1 MVVAAGTRDVDAF
14 DKMLEEGSDGTDRD
28 VISGLEL
35 ETCIVVAGTSEGL
48 ELNCNGVEDNIDV
61 A

>member
-1 MVVAAGTRDVDAF
+1 MVVAAGTGDVDAF

-28 VISGLEL
+28 EISGLEL
-35 ETCIVVAGTSEGL
+35 ETCIVVAGTPEGL
-48 ELNCNGVEDNIDV
+48 ELICNRVEDNIDV

>member
-1 MVVAAGTRDVDAF
+1 VVVAAGTRDVDAF

-28 VISGLEL
+28 VMVGLEL
-35 ETCIVVAGTSEGL
+35 ETCTVVAGTTEGL
-48 ELNCNGVEDNIDV
+48 ELICNRVEDKIDV